1 MMICTISLHWSV
13 NPFTSGKI
21 MSDFVRFSTKVSHNN
36 ITIFSAKPWSKTF
49 AGSAVYTVHRHF
61 HIQVKGV
68 KIMDDINILTVRI
81 PREDKSRLM
90 EYAKTHDCSASQ
102 IIRYLIRRYLFE

>member
-1 MMICTISLHWSV
+1 MKS
-13 NPFTSGKI
+13 
-21 MSDFVRFSTKVSHNN
+21 NN
-36 ITIFSAKPWSKTF
+36 NIFSAKPWSKTF

-68 KIMDDINILTVRI
+68 KMMDDINILTVRI

-90 EYAKTHDCSASQ
+90 EYAKTNDCSASQ